1 MSVPLLLTI
10 LLGGVAALDATPVA
24 QTLLSQ
30 PLVTGTLLAFIW
42 GDWRTALEVAI
53 VLQLLAAST
62 SPVGARTP
70 ADYAVGGVVGVGA
83 ALALS
88 AGRPFTMAQ
97 DSCALVGVMVGIITA
112 TVGSGPLKWQRRLNE
127 GLSRWCEER
136 LRMGD
141 ERSLAAAQW
150 AAVVLAFGVGVA
162 YCAACLGLVIAGLGG
177 LLGAES
183 LHLARA
189 WRLAQPLWL
198 GLGLAQILSA
208 FVQRRLT
215 RVAVFGAAL
224 IAAWL
229 VLVVGAS

>member
-1 MSVPLLLTI
+1 MSVQLLLTI

-30 PLVTGTLLAFIW
+30 PLVTGTLLAAIW

-62 SPVGARTP
+62 VPVGARTP
-70 ADYAVGGVVGVGA
+70 ADYAVGGVVGVGT
-83 ALALS
+83 ALVLS
-88 AGRPFTMAQ
+88 AGRPFSFAQ
-97 DSCALVGVMVGIITA
+97 DACALLGVLVGLVTA
-112 TVGSGPLKWQRRLNE
+112 TVGSAPLRWQRRLNE

-136 LRMGD
+136 LRLGD
-141 ERSLAAAQW
+141 EGALAAAQR
-150 AAVVLAFGVGVA
+150 AAVVLAFAVGVG
-162 YCAACLGLVIAGLGG
+162 YCAVCLGAAVVGLRE
-177 LLGAES
+177 LAGAES
-183 LHLARA
+183 LKLAQA

-198 GLGLAQILSA
+198 GLGLAQILHA

-229 VLVVGAS
+229 VSVVGSP